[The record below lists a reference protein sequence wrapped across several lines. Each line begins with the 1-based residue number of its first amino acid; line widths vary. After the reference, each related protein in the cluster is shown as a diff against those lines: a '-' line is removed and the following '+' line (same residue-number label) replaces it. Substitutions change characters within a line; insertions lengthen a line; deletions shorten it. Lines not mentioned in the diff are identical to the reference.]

1 MEWINGEKRDL
12 YWVYS
17 VTFIFSIATGVTIPV
32 IPVYTSFLGGSYI
45 DVGMLGT
52 TYAVIYTF
60 LAIPIGKMLNRF
72 RRKWFLTLSGFLGLL
87 SALFYISSFKVVHLY
102 IPKALEGVAWVSFW
116 VSSETLITDLT
127 HSSIRGFSLGLSTA
141 SYGVGFFLGSLLGGF
156 MAASIGLKS
165 VFYFYLLLSLVAV
178 ILSLFIKERREPVH
192 SSDGMVFHPLTRPS
206 IISYLVPA
214 YIVAVTYSVILSVI
228 TNLFPLYA
236 ERMGVEIAWIGGL
249 LSLFWFVRIFS
260 FILSGRLSDRVGRVN
275 MLVPALV
282 GVMVASFF
290 LTQSTELNT
299 FILSFLI
306 YGGGLGA
313 TFPTTIAMISEV
325 VSYRK
330 RGLSMAFFEMSF
342 GIGQLI
348 GSAVGG
354 FLADFYVPIAPYYMC
369 IVLSIVSVLILILA
383 TRLRR

>member
-1 MEWINGEKRDL
+1 LEIVNYSVNIINLIKLLYLSLLMEWINGEKRDL

-32 IPVYTSFLGGSYI
+32 IPVYTSFLGDSYI
-45 DVGMLGT
+45 DVGILGT

-60 LAIPIGKMLNRF
+60 LAIPVGKMLNRF

-102 IPKALEGVAWVSFW
+102 IPKALEGIAWVSFW

-156 MAASIGLKS
+156 MAASLGLKS

-249 LSLFWFVRIFS
+249 LSLFWFVRFFS

-282 GVMVASFF
+282 GVMGASFF
-290 LTQSTELNT
+290 LHNQ
-299 FILSFLI
+299 LS
-306 YGGGLGA
+306 
-313 TFPTTIAMISEV
+313 
-325 VSYRK
+325 
-330 RGLSMAFFEMSF
+330 
-342 GIGQLI
+342 
-348 GSAVGG
+348 
-354 FLADFYVPIAPYYMC
+354 
-369 IVLSIVSVLILILA
+369 
-383 TRLRR
+383 